1 MDFSD
6 DRVALHLTNGTEL
19 HFDTVYPAL
28 GSDSNNALA
37 RQLGIDLSDDRCIVV
52 DTKQRAS
59 VAGVYA
65 AGDVVLSLDKTRF
78 AMGPAA
84 IPATPLQNHSAHQA
98 GGGPG

>member
-37 RQLGIDLSDDRCIVV
+37 RQPGIDLSDDRCIVV

-59 VAGVYA
+59 GAGVYA
-65 AGDVVLSLDKTRF
+65 VGEHVMSRATDSF
-78 AMGPAA
+78 AMGHAA
-84 IPATPLQNHSAHQA
+84 IPATPTHTNLAQR
-98 GGGPG
+98 GGG